1 MSGLTTTALRER
13 YADLGVEVREPAT
26 ESGEVRIAVEAASAR
41 VLLERLRDDEECAVR
56 RLVDLTVI
64 DRGPEEQQLE
74 VVYRLHSSEFHTSL
88 RVHAE
93 LEPGDDAATI
103 DSVTSLFPVA
113 NWLEREAF
121 DLFGIVFSGHPDLRR
136 LLLEPEFDGNPLRRT
151 AAGAEEAS

>member
-1 MSGLTTTALRER
+1 MSGLTSAALRER

-41 VLLERLRDDEECAVR
+41 ILLERLRDDEACAVR

-64 DRGPEEQQLE
+64 DRGPEVAKLE
-74 VVYRLHSSEFHTSL
+74 VVYRLYSSEFQTSL

-93 LEPGDDAATI
+93 LVSGDDPATI
-103 DSVTSLFPVA
+103 DSVTALFPVA

-121 DLFGIVFSGHPDLRR
+121 DLFGIVFKGHPDLRR
-136 LLLEPEFDGNPLRRT
+136 LLLEPEFEGNPLRRT
-151 AAGAEEAS
+151 TVGAEGPS